1 MFKKILFLPLAL
13 FAVAVLAQTA
23 ESPKTLPSPEFPEI
37 TPATDKCFQKFV
49 NLRADSLKNLK
60 EMFRMQDE
68 MEAKSQIQK
77 ALPAWQIKQIQ
88 LQREHSLKS
97 MEILQEIKQN
107 ELDEKTCQSLI
118 ERLELADEMSKLS
131 KELFELMPNEDSPIK

>member
-13 FAVAVLAQTA
+13 FAVAVLAQT
-23 ESPKTLPSPEFPEI
+23 PQTLPSPEFPEI
-37 TPATDKCFQKFV
+37 TPATDKCFQKFSA
-49 NLRADSLKNLK
+49 LRADSLKNLK

-118 ERLELADEMSKLS
+118 ERLELADEKSKLS

>member
-1 MFKKILFLPLAL
+1 
-13 FAVAVLAQTA
+13 
-23 ESPKTLPSPEFPEI
+23 
-37 TPATDKCFQKFV
+37 
-49 NLRADSLKNLK
+49 
-60 EMFRMQDE
+60 MFRMQDE

-107 ELDEKTCQSLI
+107 EMDEKTCQSLI

-131 KELFELMPNEDSPIK
+131 KELFELMPDEDSPIK